1 MNINEIDEELLNLYF
16 DWILQK
22 TAQKLIKENEES
34 QMNEKKKQ
42 LQKLR
47 EILKEKQTRFFSCST
62 YLNSL
67 ENETEKALKE
77 RSICSLDMENLESQI
92 EKLEQ
97 EIKQEESFAR
107 LQIHRIVPYTSP
119 LYIEISDDTGK
130 LQLRGYLYYADMDA
144 RFQKIIPRCQ
154 FNEGFIRPDLKGISW
169 RIPGE
174 YPGYETI
181 AIPELMK
188 LMSKC

>member
-1 MNINEIDEELLNLYF
+1 
-16 DWILQK
+16 
-22 TAQKLIKENEES
+22 
-34 QMNEKKKQ
+34 MNEKKKQ

-47 EILKEKQTRFFSCST
+47 ELFSEKHGEYIIFCMRISDAQ
-62 YLNSL
+62 
-67 ENETEKALKE
+67 NEKEKALKE

-92 EKLEQ
+92 EKLEE

-119 LYIEISDDTGK
+119 YASPLYIEISDDTGK
-130 LQLRGYLYYADMDA
+130 LQLRGYLYYSDMDA
-144 RFQKIIPRCQ
+144 RFQKIILRCQ

-181 AIPELMK
+181 GVAELMK